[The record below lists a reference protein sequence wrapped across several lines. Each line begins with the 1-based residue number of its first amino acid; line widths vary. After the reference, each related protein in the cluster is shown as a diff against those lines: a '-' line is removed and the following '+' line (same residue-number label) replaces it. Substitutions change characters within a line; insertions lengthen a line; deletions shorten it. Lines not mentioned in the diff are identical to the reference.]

1 MLAGRCDVAYPK
13 QFNKR
18 YGEYSDDGE
27 VVHGAY
33 GYRWRRWF
41 DFDQLTT
48 IVAELRRN
56 PNSRRAVL
64 SMWTPNGD
72 LAPIVIGE
80 TLVGGLTSR
89 DVPCNTHAYFDLR
102 GGKLNMTVCNR
113 SNDALWGAYGANVVH
128 FSLLQEYIA
137 EQLGVTMGVY
147 RQFSNNLHVYTDKY
161 NEDDL
166 IKIAEESAV
175 SNIYLFD
182 NWGECVPLG
191 SHHPAWADD
200 LRLFLE
206 TGRAE
211 QVPFLVDVA
220 APMYQAW
227 MLRKTDPV
235 AALDVISN
243 QMAISDW
250 RHVSFQWIMRRE
262 RKKQDAA

>member
-1 MLAGRCDVAYPK
+1 
-13 QFNKR
+13 
-18 YGEYSDDGE
+18 
-27 VVHGAY
+27 
-33 GYRWRRWF
+33 
-41 DFDQLTT
+41 
-48 IVAELRRN
+48 
-56 PNSRRAVL
+56 
-64 SMWTPNGD
+64 
-72 LAPIVIGE
+72 
-80 TLVGGLTSR
+80 
-89 DVPCNTHAYFDLR
+89 
-102 GGKLNMTVCNR
+102 
-113 SNDALWGAYGANVVH
+113 
-128 FSLLQEYIA
+128 LLQEYIA